1 MILKPEEPQDP
12 RPEGDAVSRRR
23 FLQLASAAAMSG
35 VLSSCH
41 SEDTNS
47 SFITVPPGQTVARF
61 PEKVELIMLTDRP
74 PQLETPLHYFRED
87 LTPNEAFF
95 VRWHYEGI
103 PTYVDLARFR
113 LNVGGHVDKPFE
125 LTLNDLKREFDATS
139 IVAVNQCS
147 GNSRSLF
154 QPRVP
159 GGQWKNGAMGNA
171 RWTGVRLKDLLKSAG
186 VKAGAVD
193 VSFGGLDE
201 APLFDMHKFVKA
213 LNIDHALSDEVLVAY
228 SMNDKPLPL
237 LNGFPLR
244 LVVPGWYATYWV
256 KSLTSIK
263 VLPEK
268 FHGFWM
274 DKAYLIPKNADAV
287 ETPEHL
293 ATDTVPINKMNVRSL
308 IVSPDL
314 RDLVKVG
321 AAAEIQGIAFDSGS
335 GISKVEVS
343 TDGGKNWQAANLD
356 SDALGKY
363 SFRRFRLPWT
373 PQNSGAH
380 QLMSRAYTNDGK
392 FQREFDQWNKSGYM
406 RNVIEQ
412 REVTVI

>member
-1 MILKPEEPQDP
+1 MILKPEELQDP
-12 RPEGDAVSRRR
+12 TPEGDAVTRRR
-23 FLQLASAAAMSG
+23 FLQLATAAAMSG
-35 VLSSCH
+35 ALSACH
-41 SEDTNS
+41 SEDKNT
-47 SFITVPPGQTVARF
+47 SFINVPPGQTVARF
-61 PEKVELIMLTDRP
+61 PEKAELLLLTDRP
-74 PQLETPLHYFRED
+74 PQLETPLYYFRED

-103 PTYVDLARFR
+103 PTYIDLRTFR
-113 LNVGGHVDKPFE
+113 LNVGGHVDKP
-125 LTLNDLKREFDATS
+125 LTLTLDDLKHQFDATS
-139 IVAVNQCS
+139 VVAVNQCS

-154 QPRVP
+154 MPRVP

-171 RWTGVRLKDLLKSAG
+171 RWTGVRLKDLLQRAG

-193 VSFGGLDE
+193 VSFAGLDE
-201 APLFDMHKFVKA
+201 APLFNMNKFVKA
-213 LNIDHALSDEVLVAY
+213 LGIEHALSEEVLVAY
-228 SMNDKPLPL
+228 SMNDKPLPM

-256 KSLTSIK
+256 KSLASIK

-274 DKAYLIPKNADAV
+274 DKAYLIPKNEDAV

-314 RDLVKVG
+314 RDVVRAG
-321 AAAEIQGIAFDSGS
+321 AVSEIQGIAFDSGS

-343 TDGGKNWQAANLD
+343 TDGGKNWQTANLD

-363 SFRRFRLPWT
+363 SFRRFRLSWT
-373 PQNSGAH
+373 PQNAGAY
-380 QLMSRAYTNDGK
+380 QLMSRAYSNDGK
-392 FQREFDQWNKSGYM
+392 FQRAFDQWNKSGYM